1 MKGLLVAAALLL
13 VQDQVDL
20 DGAVRAY
27 REARFADAHAA
38 FAKLRADAGDRASPE
53 LSWNDALAALQAG
66 DFRAAEAAAEQA
78 ALQGGVRFAKLR
90 DFLLGNTAFARC
102 ELAAKQAAGPEAE
115 PFAFDVAIA
124 YAETA
129 RRQWERCAIDG
140 VEGSAARRNVER
152 AVAKA
157 DALRAAKQAMVDKR
171 KHDAQPQP
179 KEIEADP
186 QQPPELQPKPDQAGA
201 EPSPKLAP
209 ETVQALLERLQQ
221 KEKEKLDLR
230 RAQHGARNATL
241 ERDW

>member
-1 MKGLLVAAALLL
+1 MKGLLVATALLL
-13 VQDQVDL
+13 VQDQADF

-38 FAKLRADAGDRASPE
+38 FARLRADAGDRAAPE

-66 DFRAAEAAAEQA
+66 DFRAAETAAEQA
-78 ALQGGVRFAKLR
+78 ALRGGVRFAKLR

-102 ELAAKQAAGPEAE
+102 ELAAKQATGPEAE

-129 RRQWERCAIDG
+129 RRQWEQCALDG
-140 VEGSAARRNVER
+140 IEGAAARRNVER

-157 DALRAAKQAMVDKR
+157 DVLRAAKQAMIDKR
-171 KHDAQPQP
+171 KHDAQPQQ

-186 QQPPELQPKPDQAGA
+186 QKPPELEPKADEAATGV
-201 EPSPKLAP
+201 EPKLAP
-209 ETVQALLERLQQ
+209 ETIQALLDRLQQ
-221 KEKEKLDLR
+221 KEKEKVELR